1 MVWLRSHHTAVSG
14 TALRVEV
21 AMPEDGSVRVLERAC
36 LVLDC
41 FTVKEPRLGVAD
53 IRRLTGLPATTV
65 ARIVKTLVAQD
76 LLEREGDE
84 YRLGLRVL
92 VWQAP
97 ATAGSD
103 LLAAAGPLVEQIRDH
118 TGEST
123 GVYVRQGAHRVAVA
137 AAASTHSIIY
147 QGYVGQVMPLHAGSA
162 GRVFMAYDP
171 AALDAAVR
179 AGLTAYTEHTTT
191 QVGELE
197 ARLAEVRDRGW
208 AYSAEDREYGLS
220 SLAAP
225 VFGAGGQIIA
235 ALAVGAPSFRLTA
248 ERAAEYGPV
257 VATAAL
263 SLSQR
268 LGYVGHLVNRADGAA
283 TSPETTG
290 RAR

>member
-1 MVWLRSHHTAVSG
+1 MAE
-14 TALRVEV
+14 EV
-21 AMPEDGSVRVLERAC
+21 GVAEDGSVRVIERAC
-36 LVLDC
+36 MVLDC
-41 FTVKEPRLGVAD
+41 FTVQEPRLGVAD
-53 IRRLTGLPATTV
+53 MRRLTGLPATTV
-65 ARIVKTLVAQD
+65 ARIVKTLVTQG
-76 LLEREGDE
+76 LLEREGDD

-137 AAASTHSIIY
+137 AAPSRRSIIY

-162 GRVFMAYDP
+162 GRVFMAHDP
-171 AALDAAVR
+171 AALDAALR
-179 AGLTAYTEHTTT
+179 AGLTAYTERTTT
-191 QVGELE
+191 DPAALERELVQVRE
-197 ARLAEVRDRGW
+197 RGW
-208 AYSAEDREYGLS
+208 AYSVEDREPGLS

-225 VFGAGGQIIA
+225 VFGIRGDVIA
-235 ALAVGAPSFRLTA
+235 ALAVGAPSFRLTD
-248 ERAAEYGPV
+248 ERAAEHGPL

-268 LGYVGHLVNRADGAA
+268 MGYVGHLADG
-283 TSPETTG
+283 SKETPAQPTAG
-290 RAR
+290 GDQR